1 MIIRPYLDWSDPM
14 RSNRRTYVAIL
25 AVIIG
30 IVVLTLSTSVGQN
43 RRNYDVEAQVYTTPE
58 YRTDASRAID
68 AYERVMERYMDATE
82 QGFAGIAADLG
93 AVATR
98 LESIDARLAK
108 LDERL
113 ERIERHLGI
122 LPPPPPMPDPNAP
135 PPPAPMPLSPPA
147 PRRSGG

>member
-1 MIIRPYLDWSDPM
+1 M
-14 RSNRRTYVAIL
+14 RSNKRTYVAVAA
-25 AVIIG
+25 AVIG
-30 IVVLTLSTSVGQN
+30 IVVLVLSTSVGQN

-58 YRTDASRAID
+58 YRTEASRAID

-82 QGFAGIAADLG
+82 QGFAGLAADLG

-122 LPPPPPMPDPNAP
+122 LPPRPPMPDPNAP
-135 PPPAPMPLSPPA
+135 PPPVPTPLSPSA
-147 PRRSGG
+147 PHKLGGQ

>member
-1 MIIRPYLDWSDPM
+1 M
-14 RSNRRTYVAIL
+14 RSSKRTYVAIA
-25 AVIIG
+25 AVVIG
-30 IVVLTLSTSVGQN
+30 IVVLVLSTSVGQN

-58 YRTDASRAID
+58 YRTEASRAID

-122 LPPPPPMPDPNAP
+122 LPLRPPVPDPNAP
-135 PPPAPMPLSPPA
+135 PPPVPTPLSPSA
-147 PRRSGG
+147 PHKLGGQ

>member
-1 MIIRPYLDWSDPM
+1 M
-14 RSNRRTYVAIL
+14 RSKRRTHAAIAAVVIGTIIL
-25 AVIIG
+25 A
-30 IVVLTLSTSVGQN
+30 LSTSVGQN

-82 QGFAGIAADLG
+82 QGFAGIGADLG
-93 AVATR
+93 AVAAR
-98 LESIDARLAK
+98 LEAVDARLAK

-135 PPPAPMPLSPPA
+135 LPPAPAPLSSPA
-147 PRRSGG
+147 PRRYGGQ

>member
-1 MIIRPYLDWSDPM
+1 M
-14 RSNRRTYVAIL
+14 RSNKRTYAAIA
-25 AVIIG
+25 AVVIG
-30 IVVLTLSTSVGQN
+30 IVVLALSTSVGQN

-82 QGFAGIAADLG
+82 QGFAGIGTDLS
-93 AVATR
+93 AVAAR
-98 LESIDARLAK
+98 LESIDAALAK

-122 LPPPPPMPDPNAP
+122 LPPGPPMPDPNAP

-147 PRRSGG
+147 PSSG

>member
-1 MIIRPYLDWSDPM
+1 M
-14 RSNRRTYVAIL
+14 RSNKRTYVAIA
-25 AVIIG
+25 AVVIG
-30 IVVLTLSTSVGQN
+30 IIVLALSTSVGQN

-58 YRTDASRAID
+58 YRTDAGRAID

-93 AVATR
+93 AVAVR

-122 LPPPPPMPDPNAP
+122 LPPLPAPDPNAP
-135 PPPAPMPLSPPA
+135 PPPAPA
-147 PRRSGG
+147 PMSTSVERKDQKARIK